1 MTGGVCLFVVGS
13 ALRCAPVR
21 IVIAQIAKALAK
33 MRALL

>member
-1 MTGGVCLFVVGS
+1 VFVVGF

-21 IVIAQIAKALAK
+21 FAVGQIAKALAK